1 MKIRDVMTCDVITV
15 PPQASLKDAA
25 GLLVDNRISGL
36 PVLGGDGTVL
46 GILSE
51 GDLIYKANGEDAGE
65 RGRLT
70 RLVDHHATAGQVKHD
85 ARVAG
90 EAMTA
95 PAQTIA
101 PSRPV
106 AAAAAAMIEHNI
118 NRLPVVEDGVLVGIV
133 TRADLV
139 RAFVRSDEEIAEEIS
154 RDIVG
159 RALWLDEQSVH
170 VEVANG
176 EVTLSGS
183 LDSHGDAELL
193 PILVAKVPGVVGVS
207 SKLTWVD
214 DLEG

>member
-1 MKIRDVMTCDVITV
+1 MKIRDVMTRDVISV
-15 PPQASLKDAA
+15 RPEASLKHAA

-36 PVLGGDGTVL
+36 PVVDDDGAVL

-51 GDLIYKANGEDAGE
+51 GDLIYKANGQEPGE
-65 RGRLT
+65 RERLT
-70 RLVDHHATAGQVKHD
+70 RLVGQHAAAGQVKHD

-90 EAMTA
+90 DAMTA
-95 PAQTIA
+95 PAQTIE
-101 PSRPV
+101 PSCLV
-106 AAAAAAMIEHNI
+106 AAAAAAMIEHGI
-118 NRLPVVEDGVLVGIV
+118 NRLPVVEDGVLIGIV

-154 RDIVG
+154 CDIVG
-159 RALWLDEQSVH
+159 RALWLDEQSVR